1 MANGEVLVVDDTI
14 ANLEVVSQV
23 LEDAGYDVATALDG
37 DRALKLVGINP
48 PDLILLDIQMPG
60 IDGFETCERLKQMPE
75 IEAIPVIFMTALSD
89 PQSKMKGFDLGAVDY
104 ITKPFQQREFLARVK
119 THVLLYQLNKNLESR
134 IEERTGELHLASAQ
148 LHDSQLQL
156 LQNEKM
162 SALGNMVAGIA
173 HEINNPLAF
182 INSSIKHASTY
193 VEDLL
198 DHLELYQE
206 HHPSPHETIKENA
219 EDINF
224 AFLAEDLPK
233 LLTSMKT
240 ATHRLKSLSS
250 SLRTFSRSDTE
261 ELAAANLHEVID
273 STLLILKYRLRG
285 DDYRDAIEICRDYH
299 ELPIIQC
306 YPGQLNQ
313 VFLNILANAVDMFD
327 EMGQSSDS
335 PSAPKI
341 TIQTAQTVNKM
352 VEIRLKDNGKGMPDA
367 VKNRIFDRT
376 FTTKAVGKGTGL
388 GLSIAYQIIVEKHR
402 GSLTVSSEVGQ
413 GTEFL
418 IQFPLLS

>member
-219 EDINF
+219 ED
-224 AFLAEDLPK
+224 
-233 LLTSMKT
+233 
-240 ATHRLKSLSS
+240 
-250 SLRTFSRSDTE
+250 
-261 ELAAANLHEVID
+261 
-273 STLLILKYRLRG
+273 
-285 DDYRDAIEICRDYH
+285 
-299 ELPIIQC
+299 
-306 YPGQLNQ
+306 
-313 VFLNILANAVDMFD
+313 
-327 EMGQSSDS
+327 
-335 PSAPKI
+335 
-341 TIQTAQTVNKM
+341 
-352 VEIRLKDNGKGMPDA
+352 
-367 VKNRIFDRT
+367 
-376 FTTKAVGKGTGL
+376 
-388 GLSIAYQIIVEKHR
+388 
-402 GSLTVSSEVGQ
+402 
-413 GTEFL
+413 
-418 IQFPLLS
+418 